1 MSGLRPAPNQG
12 HLALLCPELWL
23 ILEHN
28 LLTLTL
34 TLTLGAGLE
43 QGVITALRVWSLI
56 SSHPYFLP
64 LGSTLPKLEH
74 LERASS
80 SLE

>member
-1 MSGLRPAPNQG
+1 MAGLRPAPHQG
-12 HLALLCPELWL
+12 HLALPCPELWP

-34 TLTLGAGLE
+34 TLGARLE
-43 QGVITALRVWSLI
+43 QGVITALRAWSLI